1 MEFFITVWNWQTI
14 SLVLLQF
21 DVVHHMLNGKSH
33 LGSLMVELLCCCYC
47 SSQRSYSNMTNA
59 VKVMESRSAVKIFT
73 TSRRA
78 TPIGLTGLQ
87 PPPVVCV
94 SLGWD
99 SFAGWRPSNCSC
111 TEYFTGLLKT
121 IYLLMRLLLC
131 FHPFLE
137 PLSLWLEELAPPEIF
152 FSPPPEIWL

>member
-1 MEFFITVWNWQTI
+1 MEICVLVNLGLQMTATYFHGIFYYSMKLAKNITSFI
-14 SLVLLQF
+14 QF

-47 SSQRSYSNMTNA
+47 SSQRSYSNTANA

-87 PPPVVCV
+87 PPCRVCQ
-94 SLGWD
+94 
-99 SFAGWRPSNCSC
+99 P
-111 TEYFTGLLKT
+111 GL
-121 IYLLMRLLLC
+121 RQLC
-131 FHPFLE
+131 G
-137 PLSLWLEELAPPEIF
+137 LATV
-152 FSPPPEIWL
+152 